1 MPFLGTG
8 ILLVEDDP
16 HMCRLIQKVLSMHG
30 AVAMVAAS
38 GYEALRLAAQ
48 HRFDLFISDHADRD
62 DFLPLLTAA
71 QPDTKLLVC
80 AAVRPNCGEDR
91 FLARPFGVEEL
102 VAGAAELLHIS
113 L

>member
-8 ILLVEDDP
+8 ILVVEDDP
-16 HMCRLIQKVLSMHG
+16 QMCRLIQKVLSMHG

-38 GYEALRLAAQ
+38 GYEALRLVAQ
-48 HRFDLFISDHADRD
+48 HRFDLFISDHQDRD
-62 DFLPLLTAA
+62 DFLPLLMAA

-80 AAVRPNCGEDR
+80 ADKPVRCGEDL
-91 FLARPFGVEEL
+91 FLCKPFGVEQL
-102 VAGAAELLHIS
+102 VSAAAELLQIS